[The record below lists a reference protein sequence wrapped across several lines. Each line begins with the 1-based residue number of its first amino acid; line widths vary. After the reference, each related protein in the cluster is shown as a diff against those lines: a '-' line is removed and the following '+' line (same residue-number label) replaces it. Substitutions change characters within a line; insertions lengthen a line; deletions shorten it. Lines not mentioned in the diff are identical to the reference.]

1 MTTMELNAELLRE
14 LSTIATDEGL
24 LRKAIKA
31 IKAIKRQN
39 NRMTDE
45 SAEEDVC
52 NGSCCYT
59 VEEMEQRVLG
69 AMDDYKQGRYFSTED
84 MLRRTERWK

>member
-1 MTTMELNAELLRE
+1 MTTTELNAELLRE

-39 NRMTDE
+39 NRMTDG
-45 SAEEDVC
+45 SAEDAIVDDAR
-52 NGSCCYT
+52 CYT
-59 VEEMEQRVLG
+59 TEQMKQRAIEAMEAYKRGECIPNEEVM
-69 AMDDYKQGRYFSTED
+69 KQSMT
-84 MLRRTERWK
+84 WI